1 MYAAEAPT
9 DLMVSQIGI
18 NRVRI
23 SWTPPN
29 NAPGRGYLITTG
41 DTRPTDSSRGIN
53 AALGANSRDVGQVPG
68 TVNYW
73 LVAFH
78 ETPIIVGPVSSTV
91 RGEEMQL
98 IMYNQ

>member
-1 MYAAEAPT
+1 MYAAQAPT

-18 NRVRI
+18 NRVKV
-23 SWTPPN
+23 SWTVPH
-29 NAPGRGYLITTG
+29 NAPGRGYRIVIG
-41 DTRPTDSSRGIN
+41 DTRPTGSSVGIDV
-53 AALGANSRDVGQVPG
+53 ALGANSRDVGQQPG

-73 LVAFH
+73 LVVLYG
-78 ETPIIVGPVSSTV
+78 TPIVVGPVSGTV